1 MEANKSTDSGD
12 EHEPTD
18 IVATI
23 ENEEIGTD
31 VAAKYTDN
39 CRISPKRPNVA
50 DIATGTRDKT
60 AKTDIVSESEAL

>member
-1 MEANKSTDSGD
+1 METNKPTDSGD
-12 EHEPTD
+12 EHEPMD
-18 IVATI
+18 IRASI

-39 CRISPKRPNVA
+39 CRISRKRLDVA

-60 AKTDIVSESEAL
+60 AETDIVSESEAL